1 MFENQ
6 KKFNDLK
13 DKSYLKYD
21 FYLPEKNTLIE
32 FNGKQHYKEIAFFGG
47 RKKFLKQKHHDWLKR
62 KYAIKNNIIESIPL
76 KKATIL
82 IMKFFQRMK

>member
-1 MFENQ
+1 LFESQ

-62 KYAIKNNIIESIPL
+62 KYAIKNNIKLLIIKYDDSISE
-76 KKATIL
+76 IL
-82 IMKFFQRMK
+82 SLLI